1 MYCGRFP
8 YRKVER
14 VGIVTLTVDEQLYH
28 FADDLE
34 KAVKYEINSLG
45 EFDDIL
51 MCGMGGSAIS
61 SDIVASLCYEESAVP
76 IRVMKFPLLPEWAGE
91 KTLVV
96 CSSYSGNTQEVISIY
111 EAALANGCTVV
122 VLTSGGVLKSKATDD
137 GVLCIGLPDNMHPRH
152 SIGYM
157 IGYTLAVVKAAGGP
171 DLSEDILDCIPSLRV
186 YRDTV
191 CNPGTGRAWEM
202 AQSFKD
208 RLPIILSDELM
219 KPIALR
225 WKTQINENAKNVAF
239 NNEMQEFNTCAIDA
253 WKKVQNINCSLLI
266 LQDGTGDPDSSVMK
280 LHREHCPFGMEYF
293 DSGSRTENMF
303 RALILGDYISM
314 YVAKMRGIGAGD
326 VPPITFLKDLLKQM
340 VNPIN
345 HTHNCEIH

>member
-1 MYCGRFP
+1 M
-8 YRKVER
+8 
-14 VGIVTLTVDEQLYH
+14 TLSVDEQLFH
-28 FADDLE
+28 FVDDLE
-34 KAVKYEINSLG
+34 KAVGYNVQIDG

-61 SDIVASLCYEESAVP
+61 SDIVAALCYPVSNIP
-76 IRVMKFPLLPEWAGE
+76 IRVIKYPMLPKWAGE
-91 KTLVV
+91 KTLVI
-96 CSSYSGNTQEVISIY
+96 CSSYSGNTQETISVY
-111 EAALANGCTVV
+111 EKALAQRCHVIVITAGGK
-122 VLTSGGVLKSKATDD
+122 LREKSGNDD
-137 GVLCIGLPDNMHPRH
+137 VPCIELPDNMHPRH

-157 IGYTLAVVKAAGGP
+157 IGYTLAVVRAAGGP
-171 DLSEDILDCIPSLRV
+171 DLSNDILDCIPSLRD
-186 YRDTV
+186 YRDKV
-191 CNPGTGRAWEM
+191 CNPGAGRAWEM

-208 RLPIILSDELM
+208 KLPIILSDELM

-266 LQDGTGDPDSSVMK
+266 LQDNTGNPDGSIMK
-280 LHREHCPFGMEYF
+280 LHRENCLFGMECF
-293 DSGSRTENMF
+293 DSDSRTENMF

-326 VPPITFLKDLLKQM
+326 VPPITFLKGLLKERLR
-340 VNPIN
+340 
-345 HTHNCEIH
+345 TEIWCLE